1 MRKRNSR
8 MIELKGNGSE
18 MDGVIRIDRMKR
30 EMGK

>member
-1 MRKRNSR
+1 MRKGNNR

-18 MDGVIRIDRMKR
+18 MDGVMGIDRMKR